1 MAKKLPFLLLVAAL
15 YLIPMQSRANWLD
28 DLLKDIFGS
37 GKNKNEHPNNGNHY
51 AYGKQGAPGQ
61 QGAQGQQG
69 QNGNSVPLDGGTVF
83 LMVAGLGLGAKLLYD
98 AKAKK
103 NVAGGL

>member
-1 MAKKLPFLLLVAAL
+1 MKMVKKLPLLLLMTAP
-15 YLIPMQSRANWLD
+15 YFIPVQSKDNWLD

-37 GKNKNEHPNNGNHY
+37 GKHKNEHINNGNHY
-51 AYGKQGAPGQ
+51 GYGQQGAPGQ

-69 QNGNSVPLDGGTVF
+69 GNSVPLDGGTVF
-83 LMVAGLGLGAKLLYD
+83 LVLAGLGLGAKLLYD